1 MNQQEAEEFVR
12 VWQTSNSRAEVMERL
27 SLEPRQVDGRA
38 YRLRK
43 QGVPLKTYSATHKL
57 LDVDRLKRLAQELAA
72 REQATP

>member
-27 SLEPRQVDGRA
+27 GLESRQVDGRA

-43 QGVPLKTYSATHKL
+43 QGVALKTYSVTYKH
-57 LDVDRLKRLAQELAA
+57 LDVDRLKQLAESLAPA
-72 REQATP
+72 